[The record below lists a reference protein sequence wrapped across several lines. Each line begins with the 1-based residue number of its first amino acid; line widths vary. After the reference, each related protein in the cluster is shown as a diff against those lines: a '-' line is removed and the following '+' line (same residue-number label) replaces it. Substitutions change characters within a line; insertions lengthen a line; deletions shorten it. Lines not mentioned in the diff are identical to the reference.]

1 MKVLELCF
9 GGLDQWV
16 DNEINANSVEFC
28 IKLSFTVL
36 RVDRESF
43 SLFKLHLFNK
53 QKSHFLARTRV
64 VQYSLSFYGTWKYF
78 TSLLGVPLF
87 ITTPFSR
94 RKKVSWVSHMTRRD
108 FGSTKI
114 YHQ

>member
-9 GGLDQWV
+9 GGFDQWV

-43 SLFKLHLFNK
+43 SLFKLHLLNK
-53 QKSHFLARTRV
+53 Q
-64 VQYSLSFYGTWKYF
+64 
-78 TSLLGVPLF
+78 
-87 ITTPFSR
+87 
-94 RKKVSWVSHMTRRD
+94 D
-108 FGSTKI
+108 
-114 YHQ
+114 